1 MAAAGRTDAGVHAT
15 GQVVSFTTESKLS
28 AEQWVRALNAHLP
41 PAVAVC
47 RAVDVPDD
55 FHARYSAA
63 SREYRYT
70 ILNRPTRPAIG
81 RQYAWWVRQ
90 PLDAAAMH
98 AAVQLLVGT
107 HDFAAFAGASDRTS
121 TVRTVLAAAVSH
133 EPPHLWIDIAANAF
147 LLHMVRNVVGT
158 LVEIGKGCL
167 EASELATILASCDR
181 SRAAATAPPH
191 GLCLVRVRYGDA
203 PL

>member
-1 MAAAGRTDAGVHAT
+1 VLD
-15 GQVVSFTTESKLS
+15 S
-28 AEQWVRALNAHLP
+28 
-41 PAVAVC
+41 
-47 RAVDVPDD
+47 
-55 FHARYSAA
+55 FHARYGAT

-70 ILNRPTRPAIG
+70 ILNRLTRPAIA
-81 RQYAWWVRQ
+81 RQYAWWVPQ
-90 PLDAAAMH
+90 SLNDEAMNQ
-98 AAVQLLVGT
+98 AIQTLVGT
-107 HDFAAFAGASDRTS
+107 HDFSAFAGASDRTN
-121 TVRTVLAAAVSH
+121 TVRTLHTAAATRDGDSVYVD
-133 EPPHLWIDIAANAF
+133 LAANAF

-158 LVEIGKGCL
+158 VVQIGKGCL